1 MTKSTGRSA
10 AALCSLHSF
19 FSETE
24 YRNFLSVLYR
34 FAWGVVRLLSP
45 LLSIGSS
52 NLARGLSGRRRAH
65 DLLSLWGRTLKD
77 PDRPVV
83 WVHAP
88 SVGEGFQARAVIREL
103 RALRPDV
110 QVVYTFFSPSAE
122 EIARSINADVA
133 TYLPWDLKGPLGC
146 ALEEVAPDAVIFT
159 KTEIW
164 PTLVNEA
171 DRRGI
176 PVGMIGAVVTRGS
189 GRMGLLAKMFMKPSW
204 NALSLACANSEED
217 ALALQSLGVS
227 PRAVKTT
234 GDPGIDS
241 AVYRFRGR
249 DLQHRWHALLQADA
263 RPTVVAGSTWVSDED
278 VLLPALVSTRER
290 VTDLRLIVAP
300 HKPSELAVAKLIERL
315 KNDGW
320 WATTLSKLE
329 DALAVEELEVSLRPN
344 AIVVDRVGVLANL
357 YGLASV
363 SFVGGG
369 FHGRGLHSVLEPA
382 AAESGVLFGSQHHR
396 ARAAGD
402 LISCGG
408 AVAVQNVEELTEV
421 ITTWLTDE
429 ARRKAAGAAS
439 AEYIHSNRGA
449 ALRSA
454 TLLESLLRVK

>member
-1 MTKSTGRSA
+1 MLL
-10 AALCSLHSF
+10 ALI

-52 NLARGLSGRRRAH
+52 NLARGLSGRRRSH
-65 DLLSLWGRTLKD
+65 DLLSLWGRTLRD

-110 QVVYTFFSPSAE
+110 QVLYTFFSPSAE
-122 EIARSINADVA
+122 EITRSINADVA
-133 TYLPWDLKGPLGC
+133 TYLPWDLRGPLGC
-146 ALEEVAPDAVIFT
+146 VMEAVAPDAVIFT

-164 PTLVNEA
+164 PTLVSEA

-176 PVGMIGAVVTRGS
+176 PVGMIGAVVTRES
-189 GRMGLLAKMFMKPSW
+189 GRMGPLAKMLMKPSW

-227 PRAVKTT
+227 PRAVRTT

-249 DLQHRWHALLQADA
+249 DLRQRWHALLQADV

-278 VLLPALVSTRER
+278 VLLPALVSTRET
-290 VTDLRLIVAP
+290 VTDLRLIIAP
-300 HKPSELAVAKLIERL
+300 HKPYELAVAKVIERVER
-315 KNDGW
+315 DGW
-320 WATTLSKLE
+320 WAKTLSSLE
-329 DALAVEELEVSLRPN
+329 DALAGDAPEVSLRPN

-382 AAESGVLFGSQHHR
+382 AAESGVLFGPQHHR
-396 ARAAGD
+396 ARAAAD
-402 LISCGG
+402 LIDCGG
-408 AVAVQNVEELTEV
+408 AEAVQNVEELTEV
-421 ITTWLTDE
+421 ATAWLTDE
-429 ARRKAAGAAS
+429 ARRRAAGAAS
-439 AEYIHSNRGA
+439 AQYIQRNRGA
-449 ALRSA
+449 ATRSA
-454 TLLESLLRVK
+454 TLLESLLRISR

>member
-1 MTKSTGRSA
+1 MLLA
-10 AALCSLHSF
+10 F
-19 FSETE
+19 IFSETE

-52 NLARGLSGRRRAH
+52 NLARGFSGRRRAH

-77 PDRPVV
+77 PDRPVI

-133 TYLPWDLKGPLGC
+133 TYLPWDLRGPLGC
-146 ALEEVAPDAVIFT
+146 VLEAVVPDVVLFT

-164 PTLVNEA
+164 PTLVSEA
-171 DRRGI
+171 GRRGI
-176 PVGMIGAVVTRGS
+176 PVGMIGAVVTRES
-189 GRMGLLAKMFMKPSW
+189 GRMGPLAKMFMKPSW

-227 PRAVKTT
+227 PRAVRTT

-241 AVYRFRGR
+241 AVFRFRGR
-249 DLQHRWHALLQADA
+249 DLRQRWHVLLRADA

-278 VLLPALVSTRER
+278 VLLPALVSTRET
-290 VTDLRLIVAP
+290 VTDLRLIIAP

-315 KNDGW
+315 EKDGW
-320 WATTLSKLE
+320 WATTLSSLE
-329 DALAVEELEVSLRPN
+329 NALTGNASEVSLRPN

-382 AAESGVLFGSQHHR
+382 VAESGVLFGPQHHSV
-396 ARAAGD
+396 RAAAD
-402 LISCGG
+402 LIDCGG
-408 AVAVQNVEELTEV
+408 AEAVQNVEELTEV
-421 ITTWLTDE
+421 TTAWLTDE
-429 ARRKAAGAAS
+429 ARRRAAGAAS
-439 AEYIHSNRGA
+439 GQYIQRNRGA

-454 TLLESLLRVK
+454 TLLESLLRISR